1 MQALQPAHDAESR
14 AGVSVRVWRS
24 KCYSLGTSPGWL
36 GQGLFGG
43 AVAIA
48 PASAAEAREANSN
61 PNSNPNPNPHPN
73 PNLDQAREA
82 LATAQPAL
90 AAAVRDARAQLSET
104 STLSPPREPPAS
116 SLGVGLGGG
125 SNDLLRSA
133 AFDEARPLV
142 LRHGCAARPAANA
155 SARARPLSWLLPA
168 GEPFP
173 RAAGCREGEHVA
185 ALCDVLKQVALRR
198 EVLAAVSN
206 KNILSMLRTFLEGTR
221 RAKITNVALVALEP
235 SPQPWP

>member
-1 MQALQPAHDAESR
+1 M
-14 AGVSVRVWRS
+14 
-24 KCYSLGTSPGWL
+24 
-36 GQGLFGG
+36 
-43 AVAIA
+43 
-48 PASAAEAREANSN
+48 
-61 PNSNPNPNPHPN
+61 
-73 PNLDQAREA
+73 
-82 LATAQPAL
+82 
-90 AAAVRDARAQLSET
+90 RDATAQLSEA
-104 STLSPPREPPAS
+104 STLEPPREPPAS

-142 LRHGCAARPAANA
+142 LQHGCAARPAANA
-155 SARARPLSWLLPA
+155 SARPRPLSWLLPA

-185 ALCDVLKQVALRR
+185 ALCDVLKQVAVRR

-206 KNILSMLRTFLEGTR
+206 KNILSMLSTFLEGTR

-235 SPQPWP
+235 SPQPQPSP

>member
-1 MQALQPAHDAESR
+1 MQPAHDAEAR

-24 KCYSLGTSPGWL
+24 KCYSLGASPGWL

-48 PASAAEAREANSN
+48 PASAAEAREA
-61 PNSNPNPNPHPN
+61 
-73 PNLDQAREA
+73 
-82 LATAQPAL
+82 LATTRPAL
-90 AAAVRDARAQLSET
+90 AAAVRDARAQLSEA
-104 STLSPPREPPAS
+104 STLSPPTEPPAS

-142 LRHGCAARPAANA
+142 LQHGCAARPAANA
-155 SARARPLSWLLPA
+155 SARPRPLSWLLPA

-185 ALCDVLKQVALRR
+185 ALCDVLKQVAVRR

-206 KNILSMLRTFLEGTR
+206 KNILNMLSTFLEGTR

-235 SPQPWP
+235 SP

>member
-1 MQALQPAHDAESR
+1 M
-14 AGVSVRVWRS
+14 SVRVWRS
-24 KCYSLGTSPGWL
+24 KCYSLGASPGWL
-36 GQGLFGG
+36 GQGFFGG

-48 PASAAEAREANSN
+48 PASTAE
-61 PNSNPNPNPHPN
+61 
-73 PNLDQAREA
+73 AREA
-82 LATAQPAL
+82 LATSRPTL
-90 AAAVRDARAQLSET
+90 AAAARDASAQLSEA
-104 STLSPPREPPAS
+104 STLSPPREPPPS

-155 SARARPLSWLLPA
+155 SARPRPLSWLLPA

-173 RAAGCREGEHVA
+173 RPAGCREAAHVA
-185 ALCDVLKQVALRR
+185 ALCDVLKQVAIRR

-206 KNILSMLRTFLEGTR
+206 KNILNMLGTFLEGTR
-221 RAKITNVALVALEP
+221 RAKITNVALVPLEP
-235 SPQPWP
+235 SPWPSP